1 MNLLAL
7 ARSAIPKRPDGRTE
21 AAANDHLRRAAT
33 PVESTELM
41 TLIRL
46 VLAGS
51 PDEWNEVHRIAVADP
66 ESALVC
72 YQALVA
78 AAAPPPPDRFALP
91 TCQQCG
97 NLTRNG
103 RCLAAGRGELPY
115 VASKNYSPTSEI
127 GRRCE
132 GFLPQLGDA
141 DQRPGIE
148 RWPELAPAPAPRRES
163 P

>member
-7 ARSAIPKRPDGRTE
+7 ARSAIPKRPDGRPE
-21 AAANDHLRRAAT
+21 AAANDHLRRIAT
-33 PVESTELM
+33 PAESTELM
-41 TLIRL
+41 VLIQS

-51 PDEWNEVHRIAVADP
+51 PDEWPEVHRIAVADP
-66 ESALVC
+66 ESALIC
-72 YQALVA
+72 FQARAA

-115 VASKNYSPTSEI
+115 VASKNYSPTSEK

-132 GFLPQLGDA
+132 GFLPQPGDA
-141 DQRPGIE
+141 DQRPGME
-148 RWPELAPAPAPRRES
+148 RWPNIDAAPKDRI
-163 P
+163 